1 MPTIHNH
8 TGAPHFWFEK
18 TGPTGEPL
26 DILVIRATFD
36 LATSGDKVTLSEAQT
51 PITLGDEFDGPIQ
64 TSPLRAVVREDGDL
78 VPFKPG
84 TDILFLGHAQAPNGK
99 PHTDWLAGVRV
110 GQIRKTLRLHGARQF
125 RSGWSGWSIGP
136 ALPVTSVALD
146 YRLAYGGCID
156 IPAGLAP
163 DGQADTLKYGANPAG
178 CGWLPDAVALKGLS
192 KPVRQFIDLW
202 ISNQKTLP
210 APQIEAVDTPITA
223 PQQNALPQGLG
234 PIARWWAPRVGYQG
248 NYGDHYGDQKQTSRA
263 PLLPGDF
270 DSRYYQ
276 SASADM
282 VATPYLLGNESITL
296 VGLLKERVEMELPG
310 WRIIAAVQHTSGEH
324 TVRQP
329 VLDTVRFD
337 LDNAQV
343 HLVWRVHFA
352 RDNTV
357 QEISLAATTQASAQG
372 NAQANRSTT
381 SSASKATA

>member
-1 MPTIHNH
+1 MATIYNH

-26 DILVIRATFD
+26 DTLVIRASFD
-36 LATSGDKVTLSEAQT
+36 FKSNGDKVTLSQQQS
-51 PITLGDEFDGPIQ
+51 PVTLGDTFDGPIE
-64 TSPLRAVVREDGDL
+64 TNPLRAVVREDGDL

-84 TDILFLGHAQAPNGK
+84 TDIVFIGHAQAPSGK

-110 GQIRKTLRLHGARQF
+110 GSLRKTLRLHGPRQF
-125 RSGWSGWSIGP
+125 RSGWAGWSIGP
-136 ALPVTSVALD
+136 AQPVTSVALD

-163 DGQADTLKYGANPAG
+163 DGQADTLKYAANPAG
-178 CGWLPDAVALKGLS
+178 CGWLPDAAALKGLS
-192 KPVRQFIDLW
+192 KPVRQYIDLW

-210 APQIEAVDTPITA
+210 APQIEAVDIPITA
-223 PQQNALPQGLG
+223 PQQNAIPQGLG
-234 PIARWWAPRVGYQG
+234 PIARWWAPRLGYQG
-248 NYGDHYGDQKQTSRA
+248 NYGDTWHTSRA
-263 PLLPGDF
+263 PLLPADF

-282 VATPYLLGNESITL
+282 VATPYLQGNESITL

-310 WRIIAAVQHTSGEH
+310 WKIIAAVQHTSGEH
-324 TVRQP
+324 TVSLP

-337 LDNAQV
+337 LDAQQV

-352 RDNTV
+352 RGNPV
-357 QEISLAATTQASAQG
+357 QEMSLAATTQSI
-372 NAQANRSTT
+372 NTTT
-381 SSASKATA
+381 SETSA